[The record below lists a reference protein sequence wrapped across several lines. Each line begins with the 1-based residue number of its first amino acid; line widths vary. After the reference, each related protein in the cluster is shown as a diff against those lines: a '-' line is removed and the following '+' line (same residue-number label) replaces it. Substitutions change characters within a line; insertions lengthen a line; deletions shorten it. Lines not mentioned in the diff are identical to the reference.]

1 MDSITQIPKSPQQ
14 LKKQDPIVDE
24 TKTDSQNNLETQAD
38 KKPKDPS
45 LFAFANLKKTFF
57 AGAKTLLTS
66 AVLQKSLADKKQAL
80 SLQDQKNNIKN
91 KIQVAIN
98 ADTTLSDVEKK
109 QSIAAIS
116 SYIAHLP
123 NDEQMIEK
131 SLNDIFALS
140 DKPKEIRQGHFVHA
154 LKTNTHELGT
164 EKQKE
169 ILLASFRDAN
179 PKMSDLELKALV
191 DTIQAFP
198 SETEADKKIFV
209 DTINSLNQIQQNKDL
224 SAEAQ
229 QKQSASVLL
238 KAMTQYQESRNSD
251 ADKEKLIASQKELVG
266 SLVANTFNK
275 DGFASNFDN
284 KLNGFIQSKVD
295 NLTSDDFASV
305 INFAQAFLDSE
316 YPAKDLM
323 RDDLQLTLPKEDTA
337 KAQTLI
343 ADTLVDALDFFAKD
357 AGIDLNIAQL
367 KADLSA
373 GENTIVGENGELDAS
388 DAARISKDIAK
399 NILEDPQSTAE
410 KNANQEAN
418 SKKEIQHQEEVRRQ
432 ARCQINNLRGFKALF
447 KSAAISAARSWRP
460 GYRGSGRVG
469 REVTNKMNKGYEAS
483 KAQANSQMRSAVEHE
498 VEKQVSEALDSPE
511 TQEIVNL
518 LAQTLQRSS
527 VAQVTDSDSLRIDD
541 MTNLQSLAQI
551 KDHIAKERIDI
562 VDLKKDVEGKDGAN
576 YTMFSDASTKKEF
589 YERTDSQGKV
599 RYAVK
604 SDNSQTGWSYLDKDF
619 KLAGEDFS
627 AQINK
632 FKEAQA
638 QENNADIA
646 KQAVA
651 EQDREKTIAKAVDN
665 YALRQRAYQQP
676 SSSRFSSSR
685 SSSRRTFKPG
695 NRMRWSR

>member
-1 MDSITQIPKSPQQ
+1 MDPITQIPESLQQ

-154 LKTNTHELGT
+154 LKTNTQELGT

-295 NLTSDDFASV
+295 NLTSDDFASL

-343 ADTLVDALDFFAKD
+343 ADTLVDALDFFAED

-388 DAARISKDIAK
+388 DAVRISKDIAK

-447 KSAAISAARSWRP
+447 KSAAISAASSWRP

-562 VDLKKDVEGKDGAN
+562 VDLKKDVEGQDGAN

-604 SDNSQTGWSYLDKDF
+604 NDNSQTGWSYLDKDF

-638 QENNADIA
+638 QENNTDIA

-676 SSSRFSSSR
+676 CSSRFSSSR

-695 NRMRWSR
+695 NRMRWRR